1 MKQHKEKKPP
11 YSCLFINNV
20 SLILQCVSNEIRLF
34 WLDRLAFYTYTKI
47 TLSVCFDI
55 RASSISLLSIDVIR
69 EESSVNTGSITLV
82 AFDDVFHYSI
92 FVL

>member
-1 MKQHKEKKPP
+1 MCIERN
-11 YSCLFINNV
+11 SI
-20 SLILQCVSNEIRLF
+20 ILVGSASVLYI
-34 WLDRLAFYTYTKI
+34 YTKI